1 MHRVA
6 ILAALTLL
14 GLTTAPAEPVKE
26 PYPAPTVT
34 SVDQDGKTIHFADV
48 YAKGITVVYFYP
60 KADTPGCTKQSCS
73 LRDASADLGKLG
85 VQVLGVSIDSPAEQ
99 KAFKEKFSL
108 PFTLVADEK
117 GEVLAAFKVERGKT
131 GRASRQ
137 CFIIKDGK
145 VVWHDPTA
153 STETQ
158 ADDVKAAL
166 AALK

>member
-1 MHRVA
+1 MQRF
-6 ILAALTLL
+6 LTLFTAALVS
-14 GLTTAPAEPVKE
+14 LTSVHGEPVKE
-26 PYPAPTVT
+26 PYAAPAVT
-34 SVDQDGKTIHFADV
+34 SVDQDGKVINFADV

-85 VQVLGVSIDSPAEQ
+85 VQVLGVSTDSPADQ
-99 KAFKEKFSL
+99 KAFQKKFSL

-117 GEVLAAFKVERGKT
+117 GEVLDAFKVERGKT

-137 CFIIKDGK
+137 CFIVKDGK
-145 VVWHDPTA
+145 VVWHDATA

-166 AALK
+166 DALK